1 MKGSP
6 PRLAD
11 SVTFRLGTL
20 GILALAR
27 LAPRLELHDLKPKHL
42 GMLALLDSVEAGSQ
56 LEVARAMNIAPSL
69 VVALADH
76 LEDLG
81 AIQRVRDPE
90 DRRRHVLRLTDR
102 GRDLLQTC
110 TDDAYA
116 IDADL
121 TAELSPADRADLARV
136 LGELARGAGLPAL
149 PQPSASADDTGEHAS

>member
-1 MKGSP
+1 MATASPPWMPGSTVVGSNTPTTPKPDATSAASPLATTRGHQALIACGIIVHPSYRSESEAYLNSIIDRMKSSP

-11 SVTFRLGTL
+11 SVTFQLGTL

-76 LEDLG
+76 
-81 AIQRVRDPE
+81 
-90 DRRRHVLRLTDR
+90 
-102 GRDLLQTC
+102 
-110 TDDAYA
+110 
-116 IDADL
+116 
-121 TAELSPADRADLARV
+121 
-136 LGELARGAGLPAL
+136 
-149 PQPSASADDTGEHAS
+149 